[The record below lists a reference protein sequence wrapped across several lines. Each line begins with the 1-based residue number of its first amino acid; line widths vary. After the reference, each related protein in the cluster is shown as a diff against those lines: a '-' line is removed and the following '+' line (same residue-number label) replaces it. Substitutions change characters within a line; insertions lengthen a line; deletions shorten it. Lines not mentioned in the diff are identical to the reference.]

1 MSLLPLYETQYFGQE
16 PIGTENDG
24 DMPIVYVGRQNEEEP
39 VRIENDENI
48 SINVHFRRPNEEVEN
63 MREIIVCIA
72 CLNEESNVVLRPCNH
87 TCLCGAYYEGLSRLV
102 CPLCRETIR
111 EIVVFLS

>member
-1 MSLLPLYETQYFGQE
+1 MSPLPLYEPQYFGQE

-39 VRIENDENI
+39 VRIENYDNL
-48 SINVHFRRPNEEVEN
+48 SINVHFRRPNEE
-63 MREIIVCIA
+63 
-72 CLNEESNVVLRPCNH
+72 
-87 TCLCGAYYEGLSRLV
+87 GLTRLV
-102 CPLCRETIR
+102 CPLCREPIR

>member
-1 MSLLPLYETQYFGQE
+1 MSPLPLYEPQYFGQE

-39 VRIENDENI
+39 VRIENYDNL

-63 MREIIVCIA
+63 MREIIVCVT
-72 CLNEESNVVLRPCNH
+72 CLNEESNVVLRPYWFAH
-87 TCLCGAYYEGLSRLV
+87 W
-102 CPLCRETIR
+102 PLCREPIR